1 LKTISLL
8 HPFSAEAIGLEE
20 EDFYYSHS
28 KPHQLA
34 LEQFQQETGNK
45 VSISYF
51 TPNRI
56 PYKKEFS
63 KIEKYFWPVTSPW
76 GKRASHWRAQHSL
89 WHYYAKP
96 SNVTIINMS
105 GHGSKYTFNYA
116 KKLKQKNLGYIPM
129 IGGINMSLDG
139 KALTYYKNAHHLL
152 VHTKL
157 QQQKLLAHPNFSNF
171 DIRVLPLGIN
181 LNKFKPSYS
190 EEQDTK
196 FNLLFVGRIMALK
209 RVDLIIDVVKALK
222 DANVN
227 CNLRIIG
234 FTGDKGY
241 YNQLQE
247 KIKKLELTDCIEFLG
262 TIKQENLVNYY
273 QKADLLLLPSEHE
286 SFGMVMVEAMA
297 CGTPVAAIANTGG
310 ADEIVSNQIDG
321 LLCTKDEYVAEIQ
334 NLFQNPEKLK
344 SFGKEAR
351 KKVEEEYSIN
361 TTYKILHQS
370 ITDGLKS
377 MNNEQI

>member
-1 LKTISLL
+1 LKKASVSLF
-8 HPFSAEAIGLEE
+8 HPFSAQAIGLKE
-20 EDFYYSHS
+20 EDLYHSHS
-28 KPHQLA
+28 KAQELA
-34 LEQFQQETGNK
+34 LRAIQNK
-45 VSISYF
+45 ADFSISIDYF
-51 TPNRI
+51 TGKI
-56 PYKKEFS
+56 LPYQKEIKGLKKQ
-63 KIEKYFWPVTSPW
+63 FWPVTSPLL
-76 GKRASHWRAQHSL
+76 KKKHAWRKQHSL

-116 KKLKQKNLGYIPM
+116 KKLKQKNFAYIPM

-190 EEQDTK
+190 EKQDTK

-297 CGTPVAAIANTGG
+297 CETPVAAIANTGG

-351 KKVEEEYSIN
+351 KKVEMNFSLEKTYSVLKNSIN
-361 TTYKILHQS
+361 DALNV
-370 ITDGLKS
+370 L
-377 MNNEQI
+377 

>member
-1 LKTISLL
+1 LKTVSLF
-8 HPFSAEAIGLEE
+8 HPFTAQAIGLKE
-20 EDFYYSHS
+20 EDLYHSHS
-28 KPHQLA
+28 KAQELA
-34 LEQFQQETGNK
+34 LRVLQEKDFCTI
-45 VSISYF
+45 SIDYF
-51 TPNRI
+51 TGKVT
-56 PYKKEFS
+56 PYAKAIYS
-63 KIEKYFWPVTSPW
+63 IEKRFWPVTSPLF
-76 GKRASHWRAQHSL
+76 KKKHAWRKQHSL

-116 KKLKQKNLGYIPM
+116 KKLKQKNFAYIPM

-139 KALTYYKNAHHLL
+139 KALMYYKNAHHLL

-190 EEQDTK
+190 EKQDTK

-297 CGTPVAAIANTGG
+297 CETPVAAIANTGG

-351 KKVEEEYSIN
+351 KKVEMNFSLEKTYSVLKNSIN
-361 TTYKILHQS
+361 DALNV
-370 ITDGLKS
+370 L
-377 MNNEQI
+377 